1 MMRAADTDAPARD
14 VTLAPPCN
22 AKTARKRYEIPKQI
36 RGCNASNA
44 SNASPPR
51 ARARARTG
59 ADGCAARTHL
69 DCSNPRVTSVTR
81 VTTQESQENPVTL
94 ISPGSVTSV
103 TPALLAALLTR
114 ALRGPALAPA
124 HRAAGLIV
132 RRHGYD
138 PRSVPAGLVEAADA
152 IREAIRAR
160 VSPDAR
166 AGVLVSVIREL
177 LADYPR
183 GLALDA
189 ALVRAAAREGVALRE
204 TEAIDLLREMA
215 E

>member
-1 MMRAADTDAPARD
+1 
-14 VTLAPPCN
+14 
-22 AKTARKRYEIPKQI
+22 
-36 RGCNASNA
+36 
-44 SNASPPR
+44 
-51 ARARARTG
+51 
-59 ADGCAARTHL
+59 
-69 DCSNPRVTSVTR
+69 
-81 VTTQESQENPVTL
+81 
-94 ISPGSVTSV
+94 
-103 TPALLAALLTR
+103 
-114 ALRGPALAPA
+114 
-124 HRAAGLIV
+124 
-132 RRHGYD
+132 
-138 PRSVPAGLVEAADA
+138 VEAADA

>member
-1 MMRAADTDAPARD
+1 VTALRYVEVCAGAGGWGLGLHRAGWTGTGIELDAVAAETHRVNVGPCLTADITTASAPR
-14 VTLAPPCN
+14 P
-22 AKTARKRYEIPKQI
+22 
-36 RGCNASNA
+36 
-44 SNASPPR
+44 
-51 ARARARTG
+51 
-59 ADGCAARTHL
+59 
-69 DCSNPRVTSVTR
+69 
-81 VTTQESQENPVTL
+81 
-94 ISPGSVTSV
+94 
-103 TPALLAALLTR
+103 LLAALLTR

-177 LADYPR
+177 LTDYPR